1 MVMIKQ
7 IKKRCAWADGD
18 DTLMQEY
25 HDKVWGKIKKKDI
38 EIFEAI
44 VLDTNQAG
52 LSWSTILHK
61 RDNFAKAFY
70 SFDPKKISKM
80 TQKDVKRLM
89 KDSGIIRHEGKIRAT
104 IENAKAFLR
113 LQKEFGSGAKYF
125 WNYTGGKAIKNN
137 FKTHRSIP
145 NKTIISTQ
153 MSKDLKK
160 RGFRFTGPVMCYAFM
175 QGIGMVDD
183 HTKECFL
190 SKKV

>member
-1 MVMIKQ
+1 MKT
-7 IKKRCAWADGD
+7 KKRCKWAEGEDI
-18 DTLMQEY
+18 LMQEY
-25 HDKVWGKIKKKDI
+25 HDRVWGKPKKKDV

-61 RDNFAKAFY
+61 RDNFARAFY
-70 SFDPKKISKM
+70 NFDPKKISKM

-89 KDSGIIRHEGKIRAT
+89 KDSGIIRHEGKVRAT
-104 IENAKAFLR
+104 IENAKAFLD
-113 LQKEFGSGAKYF
+113 LQKEFGSATKYF
-125 WNYTGGKAIKNN
+125 WKYTGGKVIKNN
-137 FKTHRSIP
+137 FKNHKSLP
-145 NKTIISTQ
+145 SKTDLSTK

-190 SKKV
+190 YKGKIS